1 MKGVNVMP
9 KNRKLENLP
18 DDDLDSLATARA
30 DWDGIADEV
39 PPDEATPDKA
49 APEDDEEILEDV
61 LGIEAEDEDDVI
73 SEDDDNPY
81 QESDE
86 ALPDDREER
95 GIAQRNRREGEGV
108 SEP

>member
-1 MKGVNVMP
+1 MP
-9 KNRKLENLP
+9 KDRKIDDLP
-18 DDDLDSLATARA
+18 DDDLDSLTTAKA

-39 PPDEATPDKA
+39 PPDEATPDKVS
-49 APEDDEEILEDV
+49 PEDDEEMLEDV
-61 LGIEAEDEDDVI
+61 LGVEAEDEDDVI
-73 SEDDDNPY
+73 GEDDDNPY

-95 GIAQRNRREGEGV
+95 GIARQNRREGKGV

>member
-1 MKGVNVMP
+1 MP
-9 KNRKLENLP
+9 RNRKIDDLP
-18 DDDLDSLATARA
+18 ADDLDSLTTARA

-39 PPDEATPDKA
+39 PPDEATPDNLS
-49 APEDDEEILEDV
+49 PEDDEEILEDV
-61 LGIEAEDEDDVI
+61 LGVEAEDEDDVVA
-73 SEDDDNPY
+73 EDDDNPY

-95 GIAQRNRREGEGV
+95 GIARRNRREGERV

>member
-1 MKGVNVMP
+1 MP
-9 KNRKLENLP
+9 KDRKIDDLP
-18 DDDLDSLATARA
+18 EDDLDSLVTAKA

-39 PPDEATPDKA
+39 PPEEATPDTVSA
-49 APEDDEEILEDV
+49 EDDEEILEDV

-73 SEDDDNPY
+73 GEDDDNPY

-95 GIAQRNRREGEGV
+95 GIARRNRREGEGV
-108 SEP
+108 PET

>member
-1 MKGVNVMP
+1 MP
-9 KNRKLENLP
+9 KDRKIDDLP
-18 DDDLDSLATARA
+18 ADDLDSLTTARA
-30 DWDGIADEV
+30 DWEGIGDEA

-49 APEDDEEILEDV
+49 SPEDDEEMLEDV
-61 LGIEAEDEDDVI
+61 LGVEAEDEDDVI
-73 SEDDDNPY
+73 GEDDDNPY

-95 GIAQRNRREGEGV
+95 GIAQKNRREGEGA